1 MPTDI
6 EIAQQ
11 TKLRPIT
18 EIAASIGLA
27 QDDLELYGP
36 HKAKIGFDAINRIN
50 AQPRNGKLILVT
62 AMTPTPAGEGKTT
75 LAIGLSQALCRLGK
89 KSLVAVREPSLGP
102 VFGVK
107 GGATGGGY
115 AQVLPMED
123 INLHFT
129 GDLHAVTTAHNLLI
143 AMLDNHL
150 HQGNE
155 LGIDVRSICM
165 NRTLDLCDRSLRK
178 VVVGTGGHANGVVRE
193 SGFEITAASEVM
205 AILALA
211 RDMMDLKARLGRITV
226 ASTASGRPVRAS
238 DLNAVGAMAATLRDA
253 IKPNIVQTVE
263 GTPALIH
270 AGPFGNVSFGCNS
283 VIATRLGLAMT
294 DYLVTEAGFGSDL
307 GAEKFMNIKCR
318 NAGVMP
324 QAIVVAATIRAL
336 KYQGGADLKKLASKD
351 LSALEKGMPNL
362 FKHIENMQAH
372 GVAPIVGL
380 NRFSSDHADEIAFV
394 MESVAAKGLKVALTD
409 VWANGG
415 AGGEELARLVL
426 DAVEQPSSPHLL
438 YEDDLPLADK
448 IKKVATT
455 IYGADGVTFAAAAR
469 TKLAQYE
476 AQGYGKLPV
485 CIAKTQ
491 NSLSDQASLKGRP
504 TGFTVTINDVK
515 AATGAGFVIA
525 YAGNIL
531 TMFGLPEHPAAEKID
546 VNDAGE
552 ISGLF

>member
-6 EIAQQ
+6 EIAQR
-11 TKLRPIT
+11 TTLRPIT
-18 EIAASIGLA
+18 EVAGALGLA

-36 HKAKIGFDAINRIN
+36 HKAKISFDAISRIS
-50 AQPRNGKLILVT
+50 AHSQPGKLILVT

-89 KSLVAVREPSLGP
+89 KSLVALREPSLGP

-115 AQVLPMED
+115 SQVLPMED

-150 HQGNE
+150 HQGNA

-165 NRTLDLCDRSLRK
+165 NRTLDLCDRALRK
-178 VVVGTGGHANGVVRE
+178 VIVGTGGYANGVVRE

-205 AILALA
+205 AILALS
-211 RDMMDLKARLGRITV
+211 RDMADLKARLGRITV
-226 ASTASGRPVRAS
+226 AATSSGRPVCAS
-238 DLNAVGAMAATLRDA
+238 DLGAVGAMAATLRDA
-253 IKPNIVQTVE
+253 MKPNLVQTVE

-283 VIATRLGLAMT
+283 VVATRLGLSMS

-318 NAGVMP
+318 TAGVMP
-324 QAIVVAATIRAL
+324 QAIVIAATIRAL
-336 KYQGGADLKKLASKD
+336 KYQGGADLKKLESKD
-351 LSALEKGMPNL
+351 LAALEKGMPNL

-372 GVAPIVGL
+372 GVSPIVGL
-380 NRFSSDHADEIAFV
+380 NRFATDDQEEISLV
-394 MESVAAKGLKVALTD
+394 LESLAAQGIKVALAD
-409 VWANGG
+409 VWAKGG
-415 AGGEELARLVL
+415 AGGEELAALVL
-426 DAVEQPSSPHLL
+426 DAVAKPSEPHFL
-438 YEDDLPLADK
+438 YEDGLPLAEK
-448 IKKVATT
+448 IRKIAVT
-455 IYGADGVTFAAAAR
+455 IYGADGVTFASAAKS
-469 TKLAQYE
+469 KLARYE
-476 AQGYGKLPV
+476 EQGYGRFPV

-491 NSLSDQASLKGRP
+491 NSLSDQPALKGRP
-504 TGFTVTINDVK
+504 SGFTVTINDVK

-531 TMFGLPEHPAAEKID
+531 TMFGLPEHPAAERID
-546 VNDAGE
+546 VNDSGE